1 MGIGKLSNSW
11 KVNGTPIYAPA
22 TPCQVLHSSISSADS
37 GRTEDGVMHN
47 SWVRSDVVKVFMKW
61 AALTGNEVKTLIT
74 LMQGKDFT
82 LTYEEFG
89 ETHVA
94 DVYVAEV
101 NYSIKSSALFA
112 SEGGLCVDI
121 SANAVEK

>member
-1 MGIGKLSNSW
+1 MGIGRLSNSW
-11 KVNGTPIYAPA
+11 KVNGTPIYVPV

-101 NYSIKSSALFA
+101 NYSIKSSVLFA